1 MFNCL
6 WDGNIMKCS
15 NVKSVKGE
23 FMDVRKGPTQ
33 INTQIEGVLMN
44 KSHMWPYHNCNQ
56 LNKIPS

>member
-33 INTQIEGVLMN
+33 INRQIEGVLIN
-44 KSHMWPYHNCNQ
+44 KSHMWPLHNCDQ
-56 LNKIPS
+56 LTMISS